1 MKSVYTKGEI
11 VTLNQGEAELLEL
24 VEVSEDFEH
33 WKVRYLLD
41 GIIKNTRET
50 VRYYVVKLPRERE

>member
-1 MKSVYTKGEI
+1 MTSVYDRGEI

-24 VEVSEDFEH
+24 VEMTEDFEH

-41 GIIKNTRET
+41 GVIKNNHET
-50 VRYYVVKLPRERE
+50 VRFYVVKLPRERE